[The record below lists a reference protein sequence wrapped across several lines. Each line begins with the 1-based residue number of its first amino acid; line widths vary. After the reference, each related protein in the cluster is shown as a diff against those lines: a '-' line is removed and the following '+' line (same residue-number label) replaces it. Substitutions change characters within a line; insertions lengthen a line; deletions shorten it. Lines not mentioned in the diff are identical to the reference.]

1 MARIVVALGGNAL
14 GNDAEEQQKMI
25 DNAAPSLIALIK
37 QKHEIIFSHGNG
49 PQVGMINLAFDK
61 ASQINDKVAPM
72 ALAECT
78 AMSQGLS
85 LIHI

>member
-37 QKHEIIFSHGNG
+37 QKHEIIL
-49 PQVGMINLAFDK
+49 PRQW
-61 ASQINDKVAPM
+61 ASGWHDQ
-72 ALAECT
+72 
-78 AMSQGLS
+78 SGLR
-85 LIHI
+85 